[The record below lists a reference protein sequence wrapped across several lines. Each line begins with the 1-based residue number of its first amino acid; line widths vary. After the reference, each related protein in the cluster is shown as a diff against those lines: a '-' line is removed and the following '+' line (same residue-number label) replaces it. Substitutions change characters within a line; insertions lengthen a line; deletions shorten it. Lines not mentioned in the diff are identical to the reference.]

1 MNPAHVRALATRI
14 VQQLRRDHRTLAL
27 LFIAPIV
34 ILALLGYLLRSQES
48 GKLVVGISN
57 QDQPVAPLNVSAAGR
72 LIDSLRQND
81 RLTVRDLSGDTDA
94 VRAAVRDGT
103 VDAALVFSPTFTAD
117 LLAHKPVAL
126 DLILEGSNP
135 SKTGSALPALQGAL
149 LQATASVS
157 AAMPGAGPAAN
168 LPQLRLQPDLLYG
181 STDLKSL
188 DYLAPV
194 LIGFFAFFLIFL
206 LTCVS
211 FLRERTLGT
220 MERLAASP
228 VTRGEIVVG
237 YMLGFGLF
245 ALVQSLIIVLF
256 TAYVLQVHYSGN
268 LAWVFLVTLILAI
281 GAVNLGI
288 FLSSFARTELQAVQF
303 IPLVIVPQGLLSGL
317 LWPVKDMPDWL
328 QVVARALPL
337 TYANEA
343 LTNIMI
349 RGKGLAETALQIGV
363 LLLFAALM
371 VVLAS
376 LTLRREVA

>member
-1 MNPAHVRALATRI
+1 MNPARIMALATRI
-14 VQQLRRDHRTLAL
+14 VQQFRRDHRTLAL
-27 LFIAPIV
+27 LFVAPIV

-48 GKLVVGISN
+48 STLRLGVHN
-57 QDQPVAPLNVSAAGR
+57 TDQPVALGGLSLGAGNR
-72 LIDSLRQND
+72 LIDQLKSND
-81 RLTVRDLSGDTDA
+81 RLVVMDLPGDMTSVREA
-94 VRAAVRDGT
+94 VRNGD
-103 VDAALVFSPTFTAD
+103 VDAALVFPPVFTAD
-117 LLAHKPVAL
+117 LLARKPISMELV
-126 DLILEGSNP
+126 LEGANP
-135 SKTGSALPALQGAL
+135 AKTGNALPIIQGAL
-149 LQATASVS
+149 IGAALQLQGSL
-157 AAMPGAGPAAN
+157 PGGTPPPT
-168 LPQLRLQPDLLYG
+168 LQLQPDLLYG
-181 STDLKSL
+181 STDLKAL

-228 VTRGEIVVG
+228 MTRGEIVVG

-245 ALVQSLIIVLF
+245 ALLQSLIIVLF
-256 TAYVLQVHYSGN
+256 TAYVLQVRYTGN
-268 LAWVFLVTLILAI
+268 LVWVFLVTLILAL

-317 LWPVKDMPDWL
+317 LWPVKAMPDWL
-328 QVVARALPL
+328 QASANLLPL
-337 TYANEA
+337 TYANQA
-343 LTNIMI
+343 LTDIMI
-349 RGKGLAETALQIGV
+349 RNEGLGEVFPQLLV

-371 VVLAS
+371 VGIAA

>member
-1 MNPAHVRALATRI
+1 MSPAHVRALATRI

-27 LFIAPIV
+27 LFVAPII

-48 GKLVVGISN
+48 GTLVVGISN
-57 QDQPVAPLNVSAAGR
+57 QDQPVAPLNVSVAGR
-72 LIDSLRQND
+72 LIDSLRRND

-117 LLAHKPVAL
+117 LLGRKPVAL

-135 SKTGSALPALQGAL
+135 SKTGSAVPALQGAL
-149 LQATASVS
+149 LQAMTSLSASL
-157 AAMPGAGPAAN
+157 PGAGAAAS

-188 DYLAPV
+188 DYFAPV

-245 ALVQSLIIVLF
+245 ALAQSAIIVLF

>member
-57 QDQPVAPLNVSAAGR
+57 QDQAVAPLNVSAAGR
-72 LIDSLRQND
+72 LIDSLRRNN
-81 RLTVRDLSGDTDA
+81 RLTVRDLSGDKDA

-117 LLAHKPVAL
+117 LLAHRPVAL

-135 SKTGSALPALQGAL
+135 SKTGSAVPALQGAL
-149 LQATASVS
+149 LQAMASLS
-157 AAMPGAGPAAN
+157 ASLPGAGPAAS
-168 LPQLRLQPDLLYG
+168 LPQLHLQPDLLYG

-228 VTRGEIVVG
+228 ITRGEIVVG

-245 ALVQSLIIVLF
+245 ALVQSAIIVLF

>member
-1 MNPAHVRALATRI
+1 MSPAHVRALATRI

-27 LFIAPIV
+27 LFVAPII

-48 GKLVVGISN
+48 GTLVVGISN
-57 QDQPVAPLNVSAAGR
+57 QDQPVAPLNVSVAGR
-72 LIDSLRQND
+72 LIDSLRRND

-94 VRAAVRDGT
+94 VRAAVRDGS

-117 LLAHKPVAL
+117 LLARKPVAL

-135 SKTGSALPALQGAL
+135 SKTGSAVPALQGAL
-149 LQATASVS
+149 LQAMTSLSASL
-157 AAMPGAGPAAN
+157 AGTSPAAS

-245 ALVQSLIIVLF
+245 ALVQSAIIVLF

>member
-1 MNPAHVRALATRI
+1 MSPAHVRALAMRI

-27 LFIAPIV
+27 LFVAPII

-48 GKLVVGISN
+48 GTLVVGISN
-57 QDQPVAPLNVSAAGR
+57 QDQPVAPLNVSVAGR
-72 LIDSLRQND
+72 LIDSLRRND

-117 LLAHKPVAL
+117 LLARKPVAL

-135 SKTGSALPALQGAL
+135 SKTGSAVPALQGAL
-149 LQATASVS
+149 LQAMTSLSASL
-157 AAMPGAGPAAN
+157 AGTSPAAS

-188 DYLAPV
+188 DYFAPV

-245 ALVQSLIIVLF
+245 ALVQSAIIVLF

-317 LWPVKDMPDWL
+317 LWPVKDMPGWL

>member
-1 MNPAHVRALATRI
+1 MSPAHVRALATRI

-27 LFIAPIV
+27 LFVAPIV

-48 GKLVVGISN
+48 GTLIVGISN
-57 QDQPVAPLNVSAAGR
+57 QDQPVAPLNISVAGR
-72 LIDSLRQND
+72 LIDTLRQND
-81 RLTVRDLSGDTDA
+81 RLTVRDLSGDTAA
-94 VRAAVRDGT
+94 VRDAVRDGT

-117 LLAHKPVAL
+117 LLARKPVAL
-126 DLILEGSNP
+126 DVILEGSNP
-135 SKTGSALPALQGAL
+135 AKTGSTVPALQGAL
-149 LQATASVS
+149 LQAMTSLS
-157 AAMPGAGPAAN
+157 AALPGASPAAS

-188 DYLAPV
+188 DYFAPV

-245 ALVQSLIIVLF
+245 ALVQSAIIVLF

-317 LWPVKDMPDWL
+317 LWPVTAMPDWL

>member
-1 MNPAHVRALATRI
+1 MSPAHVRALATRI

-27 LFIAPIV
+27 LFVAPIV

-57 QDQPVAPLNVSAAGR
+57 QDRPVAPLDVSVAGR
-72 LIDSLRQND
+72 LIDALRQND
-81 RLTVRDLSGDTDA
+81 RLTVRDLSGDT
-94 VRAAVRDGT
+94 AAVRDAVRSGT

-117 LLAHKPVAL
+117 LLRRRPVAL
-126 DLILEGSNP
+126 DVILEGSNP
-135 SKTGSALPALQGAL
+135 AKTGSAVPALQGAL
-149 LQATASVS
+149 LQAMTSLS
-157 AAMPGAGPAAN
+157 AALPGAGPAAS
-168 LPQLRLQPDLLYG
+168 LPQVRLQPDLLYG

-188 DYLAPV
+188 DYFAPV

-228 VTRGEIVVG
+228 VTRGEVVVG

-245 ALVQSLIIVLF
+245 ALVQSAIIVLF

-317 LWPVKDMPDWL
+317 LWPVQSMPDWL

-349 RGKGLAETALQIGV
+349 RGKSLDETWLQIGV

>member
-1 MNPAHVRALATRI
+1 MSPAHVRALATRI

-27 LFIAPIV
+27 LFVAPII

-48 GKLVVGISN
+48 GTLVVGISN
-57 QDQPVAPLNVSAAGR
+57 QDQPVAPLNVSVAGR
-72 LIDSLRQND
+72 LIDSLRRND

-94 VRAAVRDGT
+94 VRAAVRDGS

-117 LLAHKPVAL
+117 LLARKPVAL

-135 SKTGSALPALQGAL
+135 SKTGSAVPALQGAL
-149 LQATASVS
+149 LQAMTSLSASL
-157 AAMPGAGPAAN
+157 PGAGPGAS

-245 ALVQSLIIVLF
+245 ALVQSAIIVLF

>member
-1 MNPAHVRALATRI
+1 MSPAHVRALATRI

-27 LFIAPIV
+27 LFVAPIV

-48 GKLVVGISN
+48 GTLIVGISN
-57 QDQPVAPLNVSAAGR
+57 QDQPVAPLNISVAGR
-72 LIDSLRQND
+72 LIDTLRQND
-81 RLTVRDLSGDTDA
+81 RLTVRDLSGDTAA
-94 VRAAVRDGT
+94 VRDAVRDGT

-117 LLAHKPVAL
+117 LLARKPVAL
-126 DLILEGSNP
+126 DVILEGSNP
-135 SKTGSALPALQGAL
+135 AKTGSTVPALQGAL
-149 LQATASVS
+149 LQAMTSLG
-157 AAMPGAGPAAN
+157 AALPGASPAAS

-188 DYLAPV
+188 DYFAPV

-245 ALVQSLIIVLF
+245 ALVQSAIIVLF

-317 LWPVKDMPDWL
+317 LWPVKAMPDWL

>member
-1 MNPAHVRALATRI
+1 MSPAHVRALATRI

-27 LFIAPIV
+27 LFVAPIV

-48 GKLVVGISN
+48 GTLIVGISN
-57 QDQPVAPLNVSAAGR
+57 QDQPVAPLNISVAGR
-72 LIDSLRQND
+72 LIDTLRQND
-81 RLTVRDLSGDTDA
+81 RLTVRDLSGDTAA
-94 VRAAVRDGT
+94 VRDAVRDGT

-117 LLAHKPVAL
+117 LLARKPVAL
-126 DLILEGSNP
+126 DVILEGSNP
-135 SKTGSALPALQGAL
+135 AKTGSTVPALQGAL
-149 LQATASVS
+149 LQAMTSLG
-157 AAMPGAGPAAN
+157 AALPGASPAAS

-188 DYLAPV
+188 DYFAPV

-245 ALVQSLIIVLF
+245 ALVQSAIIVLF

-317 LWPVKDMPDWL
+317 LWPVTAMPDWL

>member
-1 MNPAHVRALATRI
+1 MSPAHVRALATRI

-27 LFIAPIV
+27 LFVAPII

-48 GKLVVGISN
+48 GTLVVGISN
-57 QDQPVAPLNVSAAGR
+57 QDQPVAPLNVSVAGR
-72 LIDSLRQND
+72 LIDSLRRND

-117 LLAHKPVAL
+117 LLARKPVAL

-135 SKTGSALPALQGAL
+135 SKTGSAVPALQGAL
-149 LQATASVS
+149 LQAMTSLSASL
-157 AAMPGAGPAAN
+157 AGTSPAAS

-245 ALVQSLIIVLF
+245 ALVQSAIIVLF

>member
-1 MNPAHVRALATRI
+1 MSPAHVRALATRI

-27 LFIAPIV
+27 LFVAPIV

-48 GKLVVGISN
+48 GTLIVGISN
-57 QDQPVAPLNVSAAGR
+57 QDQPVAPLNISVAGR
-72 LIDSLRQND
+72 LIDTLRQND
-81 RLTVRDLSGDTDA
+81 RLTVRDLSGDTAA
-94 VRAAVRDGT
+94 VRDAVRDGT

-117 LLAHKPVAL
+117 LLARKPVAL
-126 DLILEGSNP
+126 DVILEGSNP
-135 SKTGSALPALQGAL
+135 AKTGSTVPALQGAL
-149 LQATASVS
+149 LQAMTSLS
-157 AAMPGAGPAAN
+157 AALPGASPAAS

-188 DYLAPV
+188 DYFAPV

-245 ALVQSLIIVLF
+245 ALVQSAIIVLF

-317 LWPVKDMPDWL
+317 LWPVKAMPDWL